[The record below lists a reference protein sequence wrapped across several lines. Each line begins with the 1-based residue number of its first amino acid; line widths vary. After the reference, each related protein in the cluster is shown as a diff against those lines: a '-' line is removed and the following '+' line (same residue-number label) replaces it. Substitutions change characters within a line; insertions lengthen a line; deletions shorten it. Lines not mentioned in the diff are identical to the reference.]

1 MRSISRLL
9 GFAVVSLGLVH
20 ARPSAAGSTE
30 TDACIAS
37 SDAGQQHRDEGKLR
51 AALSDF
57 RACSRD
63 ACPALVRSDC
73 LRWLSDAELRLP
85 RIIVRAKDAR
95 GNEVFDVAI
104 TLDGDKLVDRLDGR
118 LIPVDAGEHMLQ
130 FIRTSDGAVVQRMTT
145 LREGEK
151 DRTID
156 VVFPP
161 PSASP
166 DVKPTTPSSSTH
178 RSLVLPLAL
187 GGVAVLGGA
196 AFAILASS
204 ARSDVDDLRA
214 TCAPN
219 CPTSD
224 VSTARTK
231 LIAANVSLGVGLVA
245 LTAAVVVYVLDR
257 GGATTSGRAPAST
270 NALRDA
276 ALRGAF
282 AF

>member
-1 MRSISRLL
+1 MRSTSRLL
-9 GFAVVSLGLVH
+9 GFAVVSLGLVL
-20 ARPSAAGSTE
+20 ARPSAAGSAE

-130 FIRTSDGAVVQRMTT
+130 FTRSSDGAVVQRMTT

-156 VVFPP
+156 VVFPA
-161 PSASP
+161 PSPSP
-166 DVKPTTPSSSTH
+166 DAKPTASSSTH

-214 TCAPN
+214 TCAPD

-224 VSTARTK
+224 VSAARTK
-231 LIAANVSLGVGLVA
+231 LIAANVSLGVGVVA
-245 LTAAVVVYVLDR
+245 LTAAVVVYVLGDS
-257 GGATTSGRAPAST
+257 GSATSGRAPAST

-282 AF
+282 VF